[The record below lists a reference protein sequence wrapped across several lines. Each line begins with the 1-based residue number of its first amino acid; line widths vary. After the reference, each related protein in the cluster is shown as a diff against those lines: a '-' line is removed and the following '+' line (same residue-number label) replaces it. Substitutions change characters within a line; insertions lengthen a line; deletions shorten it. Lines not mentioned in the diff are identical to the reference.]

1 MRNRSVQFGL
11 IAIST
16 ISIAILLL
24 AMFYYYKVQNNQNS
38 AIVKIGNDQKIEM
51 IDQILNIKQEQANA
65 VVHENSAWDELIDYI
80 NEPQEDDEWI
90 HDNIGSMSESYDM
103 ANIALFDTDGK
114 IIYENPLEEY
124 KDVDFF
130 GELKIKQ
137 LFQKSYKN
145 HFFIYHGQKL
155 YEHFGSTVVPSFDI
169 NTRKEKPSGYMIL
182 IREVND
188 SLINNYKTALGNI
201 EISIANN
208 VDENYNNDGETLE
221 AMVHNVPLL
230 NNYGN
235 PVAYMCF
242 RCENEFGKILNNFMP
257 MLFIMFG
264 IVLIMFLAIT
274 VYSRRYIV
282 KPLMQTA
289 ESLNNE
295 DIPTLENLSKNRTE
309 FGAIGRQLITF
320 LSDKNEKERLLK
332 ESEEHKAKLTEQYD
346 LLQDQKREIESQ
358 IENAKVLNLQI
369 MERNKETERKNVQI
383 VVKNQQLEE
392 QNQNIHN
399 LQSKVAEVEYQLKY
413 QNKSLEKA
421 NASLLDN
428 QNYATRLRNVLQVAL
443 TPTKHIFSDFFL
455 YSNPKEKIGGDFW
468 FAKKIDNWV
477 IAGVGDCNM
486 QGISGAVLSGVD
498 LYLLDEVLNIRKI
511 SELRPD
517 LVLNDLNAKI
527 QNTMGEEF
535 VTDIERD
542 GLHLSMFMYNT
553 ETLKGFFAAAKRTMV
568 ISRRGEVTEYYGDNL
583 SIGKIHDG
591 KTFNL
596 IPIQLYQDDTVYMYS
611 DGCTE
616 VVGGPFCK
624 KLLAV
629 NFKKEIGKKQVF
641 TLTEQKTQFKKFF
654 EDWVGDLEQTDDIT
668 MLTFKI

>member
-1 MRNRSVQFGL
+1 MRNRSVQLGL

-16 ISIAILLL
+16 ISIIILLL
-24 AMFYYYKVQNNQNS
+24 AMFYYYKVQTKQNY
-38 AIVKIGNDQKIEM
+38 AIMKIGNDQKTEM
-51 IDQILNIKQEQANA
+51 IDQILKIKQEQANA

-80 NEPQEDDEWI
+80 NEPSEADEEWV

-114 IIYENPLEEY
+114 IIYENPLEKY

-130 GELKIKQ
+130 GELKIKN
-137 LFQKSYKN
+137 LFQRSYKN

-155 YEHFGSTVVPSFDI
+155 YEHFGSTVVPSYDI
-169 NTRKEKPSGYMIL
+169 NTRKENPSGYMIL

-188 SLINNYKTALGNI
+188 SLINNYRTALGNVDI
-201 EISIANN
+201 QIVRNN
-208 VDENYNNDGETLE
+208 SDPAAESESDDI
-221 AMVHNVPLL
+221 MVHNVPLN

-242 RCENEFGKILNNFMP
+242 RSENELGKILKNFMP

-264 IVLIMFLAIT
+264 IVLVMFLAAAI
-274 VYSRRYIV
+274 YSRRYIV

-289 ESLNNE
+289 ESLNKE
-295 DIPTLENLSKNRTE
+295 DIPTLETLSQKRTE
-309 FGAIGRQLITF
+309 FGIIGRQLITF

-332 ESEEHKAKLTEQYD
+332 ESEMQKVKLTEQYNQ
-346 LLQDQKREIESQ
+346 LQEQKREIESQ

-399 LQSKVAEVEYQLKY
+399 LQAQVAEVQYQLKY

-421 NASLLDN
+421 NSALLDN

-443 TPTKHIFSDFFL
+443 TPTKHIFNDFFL

-596 IPIQLYQDDTVYMYS
+596 IPIQLYQDDTIYMYS

-616 VVGGPFCK
+616 VVGGPFMK